1 MQRKRLGQ
9 TDLDVS
15 VLGFGAAPLGG
26 EYGTIDPA
34 EAERAVHYAID
45 HGINFFDTAPYYGR
59 TVSEERLGK
68 ALEGRRDEVVI
79 ATKCARYG
87 LDDFDF
93 SAKRV
98 EESIDESLKR
108 LRTDHVDLYQIHD
121 IEFGDPRQVIEEA
134 IPAARKVQQAGK
146 ARYIGITGLQL
157 KALRQAAGAAP
168 VDTILSY
175 ARYNLMARDLDD
187 LITPFAQE
195 NGIGLINASP
205 LHLRILTPM
214 GAPEWHLAEP
224 EVKDIGRKVVE
235 LCDARGKPTPKV
247 ALRFCLDH
255 PYISTTL
262 VGLATVEQVR
272 QNLEILHETS
282 DPELLAEIEALVAP
296 VLNRIWPSGHPENQ
310 DCPRLASKP

>member
-1 MQRKRLGQ
+1 MQRKQLGQ

-34 EAERAVHYAID
+34 EAERAVHYALGQ
-45 HGINFFDTAPYYGR
+45 GINFFDTAPYYGR

-68 ALEGRRDEVVI
+68 ALEGRRNEVLI

-121 IEFGDPRQVIEEA
+121 IEFGDLRQVIEEA

-157 KALRQAAGAAP
+157 KALREAAGAAP

-214 GAPEWHLAEP
+214 GAPEWHPAEP

-310 DCPRLASKP
+310 DYPRLASKP

>member
-1 MQRKRLGQ
+1 MERKRLGQ

-15 VLGFGAAPLGG
+15 ILGFGAAPLGG
-26 EYGTIDPA
+26 EYGTIDAA

-59 TVSEERLGK
+59 TVSEERLGQ
-68 ALEGRRDEVVI
+68 ALAGRRDEVLI

-108 LRTDHVDLYQIHD
+108 LRTDYVDLYQIHD
-121 IEFGDPRQVIEEA
+121 IEFGDLRQVIEEA
-134 IPAARKVQQAGK
+134 VPAARKVQQAGK

-157 KALRQAAGAAP
+157 KALRQVAAAQP

-175 ARYNLMARDLDD
+175 ARYNLMAQDLDD
-187 LITPFAQE
+187 LMTPFARE

-224 EVKDIGRKVVE
+224 EVQEIGRKVVE

-255 PYISTTL
+255 PHISTTL
-262 VGLATVEQVR
+262 VGLATVDQVR
-272 QNLEILHETS
+272 QNLEILDEES
-282 DPELLAEIEALVAP
+282 DPELLAEIGALVAP
-296 VLNRIWPSGHPENQ
+296 VRNRIWPSGRPENQ
-310 DCPRLASKP
+310 DYPR